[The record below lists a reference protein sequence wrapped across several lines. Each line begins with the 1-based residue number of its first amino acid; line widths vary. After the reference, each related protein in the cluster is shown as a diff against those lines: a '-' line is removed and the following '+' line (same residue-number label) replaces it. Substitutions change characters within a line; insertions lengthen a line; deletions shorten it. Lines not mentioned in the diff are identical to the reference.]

1 MKYFG
6 TDGIRSTVNG
16 SFLNEN
22 FAVNL
27 GEAVAKFVKKNSTEK
42 MPIIIGRDTR
52 KSGESLLKSFSQ
64 GLNNQGLFAVSA
76 GIVPTPVLAHGVIAN
91 QCHLGVMITA
101 SHNPQGDNGFK
112 FFSQNGQSFLKN
124 KKALLKKISII
135 KNIVL
140 QEQMLIPLISLNH
153 TSNTF

>member
-1 MKYFG
+1 M
-6 TDGIRSTVNG
+6 
-16 SFLNEN
+16 
-22 FAVNL
+22 

-101 SHNPQGDNGFK
+101 SHNPQADNGFK
-112 FFSQNGQSFLKN
+112 FFSQNGTKLSEKQE
-124 KKALLKKISII
+124 SII
-135 KNIVL
+135 ENNIHHKKHCVTVGL
-140 QEQMLIPLISLNH
+140 SFENH
-153 TSNTF
+153 TTSKWNIQKHDIKLDYVVSSMKIYEF